1 MNTPNLAASSSATL
15 ASQPIE
21 NALHEM
27 WTGFKTLL
35 AQQLE
40 ELQIVSATFDY
51 GQFSGECGAL
61 SGAQSL

>member
-1 MNTPNLAASSSATL
+1 MNTPNLVASSTASL
-15 ASQPIE
+15 ASSPIE

-40 ELQIVSATFDY
+40 ELHVVSATFDY
-51 GQFSGECGAL
+51 GQFSGASGAL